1 MSDRPF
7 AREEGIVA
15 TVTPGAVAIPR
26 RRGSRLLRREMIAFY
41 LFASPWLIG
50 LIVLEIG
57 PIIASAVLSL
67 TDYPVI
73 VAPKW
78 VGLANYQHMLFN
90 DDLVWQ
96 ALKVTTLYCLGAI
109 PLGVIFAFLL
119 ALLLNLPIRGVA
131 AFRTVYYLPSVI
143 SGVPAALLFIW
154 ILNPDFGVVNNALRT
169 VGIQNPPQWL
179 FSEEW
184 VIPAFILLSLWGVGG
199 AMIIYLAGLQSIP
212 SHLYEA
218 AEIDGAGAFAKFWH
232 VTIPM
237 VSPVILF
244 NVVISVISAFQ
255 IFTPAFV
262 MTQGGPANASLFFV
276 LYLYNNAFRWF
287 KMGYAS
293 ALAWLLFFVILAFS
307 LLIIRSSA
315 AWVYYEG
322 KLKG

>member
-1 MSDRPF
+1 M
-7 AREEGIVA
+7 A
-15 TVTPGAVAIPR
+15 TVTPGVMVAPR
-26 RRGSRLLRREMIAFY
+26 RRGSGLMRREAIGFY

-50 LIVLEIG
+50 LILLEIG
-57 PIIASAVLSL
+57 PIIVSAVLSF

-78 VGLANYQHMLFN
+78 VGLANYEHMFFD
-90 DDLVWQ
+90 DDLTWQ

-109 PLGVIFAFLL
+109 PLGVIIAFPL
-119 ALLLNLPIRGVA
+119 ALLLNLRIRGVA
-131 AFRTVYYLPSVI
+131 AFRTIYYLPSVI
-143 SGVPAALLFIW
+143 SGVPVALLFIW

-169 VGIQNPPQWL
+169 IGVHDPPQWL

-184 VIPAFILLSLWGVGG
+184 VIPAFILLGLWGVGG
-199 AMIIYLAGLQSIP
+199 AMIIYLAGLQGIP

-218 AEIDGAGAFAKFWH
+218 AEIDGAGGLAKFWH

-244 NVVISVISAFQ
+244 NVIISVIAAFQ

-262 MTQGGPANASLFFV
+262 MTQGGPANASLFLA
-276 LYLYNNAFRWF
+276 LYIYYNAFRWF

-293 ALAWLLFFVILAFS
+293 ALAWLLFVIILAFT
-307 LLIIRSSA
+307 LVIIRSSA

-322 KLKG
+322 KLKD

>member
-1 MSDRPF
+1 M
-7 AREEGIVA
+7 
-15 TVTPGAVAIPR
+15 
-26 RRGSRLLRREMIAFY
+26 RREMIAFY

-57 PIIASAVLSL
+57 PIVASAVISF

-78 VGLANYQHMLFN
+78 IGLANYQRMLFD
-90 DDLVWQ
+90 DDLVGQ
-96 ALKVTTLYCLGAI
+96 ALKVTVLYCLGAI
-109 PLGVIFAFLL
+109 PLGVIVAFLL

-131 AFRTVYYLPSVI
+131 AYRTVYYLPSVI
-143 SGVPAALLFIW
+143 SGVPVALLFIW
-154 ILNPDFGVVNNALRT
+154 ILNPEFGVVNNALRA
-169 VGIQNPPQWL
+169 VGIHDPPQWL
-179 FSEEW
+179 FSEQW

-199 AMIIYLAGLQSIP
+199 AMIIYLAGLQGIP
-212 SHLYEA
+212 THLYEA
-218 AEIDGAGAFAKFWH
+218 AEIDGAGAFAKFRH
-232 VTIPM
+232 VTVPM

-244 NVVISVISAFQ
+244 NVVISVIGAFQ
-255 IFTPAFV
+255 TFTPAFV
-262 MTQGGPANASLFFV
+262 MTQGGPANASLFYG

-293 ALAWLLFFVILAFS
+293 ALAWLLFFIILALT

-322 KLKG
+322 KLRG

>member
-1 MSDRPF
+1 MM
-7 AREEGIVA
+7 
-15 TVTPGAVAIPR
+15 
-26 RRGSRLLRREMIAFY
+26 RREAIAFY

-50 LIVLEIG
+50 LVVLEIG
-57 PIIASAVLSL
+57 PIIASAVLSF

-78 VGLANYQHMLFN
+78 IGLANYQHMLFD

-96 ALKVTTLYCLGAI
+96 ALKVTTFYCLGAI
-109 PLGVIFAFLL
+109 PLGVIAAFLL
-119 ALLLNLPIRGVA
+119 ALLLNQPIRGIA
-131 AFRTVYYLPSVI
+131 AYRTIYYLPSVI
-143 SGVPAALLFIW
+143 SGVPVALLFIW
-154 ILNPDFGVVNNALRT
+154 ILNPDFGVVNNALRA
-169 VGIQNPPQWL
+169 VGIHDPPQWL
-179 FSEEW
+179 FSEDW

-212 SHLYEA
+212 THLYEA
-218 AEIDGAGAFAKFWH
+218 AEIDGAGAFGKFRH

-244 NVVISVISAFQ
+244 NLVIGVIGAFQ
-255 IFTPAFV
+255 IFTPVFI
-262 MTQGGPANASLFFV
+262 MTQGGPANASLVFV

-293 ALAWLLFFVILAFS
+293 ALAWLLFFIILALT
-307 LLIIRSSA
+307 LLVIRWSA

-322 KLKG
+322 KLRG

>member
-1 MSDRPF
+1 MAAVRPG
-7 AREEGIVA
+7 EA
-15 TVTPGAVAIPR
+15 TAPA

-50 LIVLEIG
+50 LVVLEIG
-57 PIIASAVLSL
+57 PIIASAILSF

-78 VGLANYQHMLFN
+78 VGLANYQRMLFD

-109 PLGVIFAFLL
+109 PLGVIVAFLL
-119 ALLLNLPIRGVA
+119 ALLLNQPIPGVA
-131 AFRTVYYLPSVI
+131 AFRTIYYLPSVI
-143 SGVPAALLFIW
+143 SGVPVALLFVW
-154 ILNPDFGVVNNALRT
+154 ILNPDFGVVNNALRA
-169 VGIQNPPQWL
+169 VGVHNPPQWL
-179 FSEEW
+179 FSEQW
-184 VIPAFILLSLWGVGG
+184 VIPALILLSLWGVGG

-244 NVVISVISAFQ
+244 NLVIGVIGAFQ
-255 IFTPAFV
+255 IFTPVFI
-262 MTQGGPANASLFFV
+262 MTQGGPANASLVFV
-276 LYLYNNAFRWF
+276 LYLYYNAFRWF

-293 ALAWLLFFVILAFS
+293 ALAWLLFFIILALT
-307 LLIIRSSA
+307 LLVIRWSA

-322 KLKG
+322 KLRG